1 MNHVNREQSGYPQHI
16 NGLCLIREAPLRAS
30 SGGSRVT
37 SAVETTLPGSA
48 GTGTTNDDELA
59 RIVVRCMAC
68 EARFTGA
75 DVLTGCPACG
85 GLLDVIIPTRRKLTP
100 GDLGVG
106 VPATARH
113 SGVWRYGPLLP
124 SLPESALVSRWEG
137 NTPLYRDDRLT
148 RYVGLTDGHL
158 ELKHEGHNPTASFKD
173 RGMTVGVS
181 HAKAVGA
188 RIVACASTGNT
199 SASLA
204 AYAAAAGIPALVL
217 VPEGK
222 ISAGKLAQT
231 IAYGAR
237 VVQLEGDF
245 DVALA
250 LLRELT
256 EAYDVYLVNSVNPF
270 RLEGQKTIIFE
281 MIEQRAWQP
290 PDWFVLPGGNLG
302 NTAAFGKALI
312 ELHAVGLIDRLPRLA
327 VIQAEGA
334 APFAAYHASGFEE
347 FAPVQA
353 ETVATAIKIGN
364 PASTP
369 RARRSIELT
378 NGWVTTVSDDE
389 ILDAKAAIDRTG
401 IGCEPASAASLAG
414 LRRLVRDGIVRT
426 DESAVALLT
435 GHILKDT
442 DAVATYHFDD
452 VGGAPRSAANRPIRV
467 AAELSALERTLAD
480 ALHS

>member
-1 MNHVNREQSGYPQHI
+1 M
-16 NGLCLIREAPLRAS
+16 L
-30 SGGSRVT
+30 
-37 SAVETTLPGSA
+37 A
-48 GTGTTNDDELA
+48 G
-59 RIVVRCMAC
+59 IVIRCMAC

-75 DVLTGCPACG
+75 DVLTNCLDCG
-85 GLLDVIIPTRRKLTP
+85 GLLDVVIPTRRKLTP
-100 GDLGVG
+100 SDFGVDI
-106 VPATARH
+106 PEAARH
-113 SGVWRYGPLLP
+113 SGVWRYLPLLP
-124 SLPESALVSRWEG
+124 ALPETAIVSCWEG
-137 NTPLYRDDRLT
+137 NTPLYRDDRLA
-148 RYVGLTDGHL
+148 RYAGLADGNL

-217 VPEGK
+217 VPATK
-222 ISAGKLAQT
+222 IAAGKLAQT
-231 IAYGAR
+231 IAYGAK
-237 VVQLEGDF
+237 VIQVDGDF

-256 EAYDVYLVNSVNPF
+256 AAYDVYLVNSVNPF
-270 RLEGQKTIIFE
+270 RLEGQKTIVFE
-281 MIEQRAWQP
+281 MLEQRGWQP
-290 PDWFVLPGGNLG
+290 PDWIVLPGGNLG
-302 NTAAFGKALI
+302 NTSAFGKALI
-312 ELHAVGLIDRLPRLA
+312 ELQAVGLIDRLPRLA
-327 VIQAEGA
+327 VIQAAGA

-364 PASTP
+364 PASTA

-378 NGWVTTVSDDE
+378 HGWVTTVEDAE
-389 ILDAKAAIDRTG
+389 ILHAKAAIDRCG

-414 LRRLVRDGIVRT
+414 LRRLVREGIVGP
-426 DESAVALLT
+426 DETAVALLT

-442 DAVATYHFDD
+442 DAVTAYHFGEVD
-452 VGGAPRSAANRPIRV
+452 GAPRPGANRPVRV
-467 AAELSALERTLAD
+467 AAKLSALEQALAD
-480 ALHS
+480 ALHG

>member
-1 MNHVNREQSGYPQHI
+1 M
-16 NGLCLIREAPLRAS
+16 
-30 SGGSRVT
+30 
-37 SAVETTLPGSA
+37 
-48 GTGTTNDDELA
+48 LA
-59 RIVVRCMAC
+59 RIVVRCMEC
-68 EARFTGA
+68 GERFTGA
-75 DVLTGCPACG
+75 DVFTSCPACG
-85 GLLDVIIPTRRKLTP
+85 GLLDVVIPTKRTILP
-100 GDLGVG
+100 ADFGVEL
-106 VPATARH
+106 PDSARH
-113 SGVWRYGPLLP
+113 SGVWRYAPLLP
-124 SLPESALVSRWEG
+124 ILPPDSLVSRWEG

-148 RYVGLTDGHL
+148 HFAGLRDGHL

-217 VPEGK
+217 VPDTHV
-222 ISAGKLAQT
+222 AVGKLAQT
-231 IAYGAR
+231 IAYGAK
-237 VVQLEGDF
+237 VVQIDGDF
-245 DVALA
+245 DRALL

-256 EAYDVYLVNSVNPF
+256 AAYDVYLVNSVNPF

-281 MIEQRAWQP
+281 MLEQRGWQA
-290 PDWFVLPGGNLG
+290 PDWIVLPGGNLG
-302 NTAAFGKALI
+302 NTSSFGKALI
-312 ELHAVGLIDRLPRLA
+312 ELQAVGLIDRLPRLA

-347 FAPVQA
+347 YVPVHA
-353 ETVATAIKIGN
+353 ATVATAIKIGN

-378 NGWVTTVSDDE
+378 NGWVTTVSDED
-389 ILDAKAAIDRTG
+389 ILGAKAVIDRAG

-414 LRRLVRDGIVRT
+414 LRRLVREGVVLPHET
-426 DESAVALLT
+426 AVALLT

-442 DAVATYHFDD
+442 EAVTAFHFDD
-452 VGGAPRSAANRPIRV
+452 VQGTARSGANRPVRV
-467 AAELSALERTLAD
+467 AAELPALERALAD
-480 ALHS
+480 ALHG

>member
-1 MNHVNREQSGYPQHI
+1 M
-16 NGLCLIREAPLRAS
+16 
-30 SGGSRVT
+30 T
-37 SAVETTLPGSA
+37 SAVEATLPDSA
-48 GTGTTNDDELA
+48 ATGTTDSEKLA
-59 RIVVRCMAC
+59 RIVIRCMAC

-75 DVLTGCPACG
+75 DVLTTCPECS
-85 GLLDVIIPTRRKLTP
+85 GLLDVVIPTRRKLTP
-100 GDLGVG
+100 TDLGVDI
-106 VPATARH
+106 PASARQ
-113 SGVWRYGPLLP
+113 SGVWRYMPLLP
-124 SLPESALVSRWEG
+124 DLPEAALVSRWEG
-137 NTPLYRDDRLT
+137 NTPLYRDDRLA
-148 RYVGLTDGHL
+148 RYAGLADGNL

-217 VPEGK
+217 VPETK
-222 ISAGKLAQT
+222 VAAGKLAQT
-231 IAYGAR
+231 IAYGAK
-237 VVQLEGDF
+237 VIQVDGDF

-256 EAYDVYLVNSVNPF
+256 AAYDAYLVNSVNPF
-270 RLEGQKTIIFE
+270 RLEGQKSIIFE
-281 MIEQRAWQP
+281 MLEQRGWQT
-290 PDWFVLPGGNLG
+290 PDWIALPGGNLG
-302 NTAAFGKALI
+302 NTSAFGKALI

-327 VIQAEGA
+327 VIQAAGA

-347 FAPVQA
+347 FAPVHA

-378 NGWVTTVSDDE
+378 NGWVTTVDDDE
-389 ILDAKAAIDRTG
+389 ILDAKAAIDRSG

-414 LRRLVRDGIVRT
+414 LRRLVRDGVVGS
-426 DESAVALLT
+426 DETAIALLT

-442 DAVATYHFDD
+442 EAVTAYHFGD
-452 VGGAPRSAANRPIRV
+452 VDGAPRPGSNRPVRV
-467 AAELSALERTLAD
+467 AAELSALEQALAD
-480 ALHS
+480 ALHG